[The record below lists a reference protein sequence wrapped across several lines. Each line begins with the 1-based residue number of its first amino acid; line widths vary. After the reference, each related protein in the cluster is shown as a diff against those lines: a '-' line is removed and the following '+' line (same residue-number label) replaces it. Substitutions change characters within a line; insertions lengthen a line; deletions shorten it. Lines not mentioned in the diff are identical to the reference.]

1 MSTSETAGAPG
12 GADPRGEAVTFAR
25 IDPTGGERFQ
35 TLRRDLGVSG
45 FGLNALIL
53 APGQRGRVHRHEH
66 QEEVYLVLEGELTL
80 VLEDGEHVLGRY
92 ELARVAPFARRQLVN
107 AGSAPVVLL
116 ALGGSGE
123 HQGRD
128 GRAWA
133 SWEEQGE
140 GRSPQEVPLPED
152 LPPRD

>member
-1 MSTSETAGAPG
+1 M
-12 GADPRGEAVTFAR
+12 
-25 IDPTGGERFQ
+25 
-35 TLRRDLGVSG
+35 
-45 FGLNALIL
+45 
-53 APGQRGRVHRHEH
+53 
-66 QEEVYLVLEGELTL
+66 LEGELTL

-107 AGSAPVVLL
+107 AGSEPLVLL

-128 GRAWA
+128 GRAWG

-140 GRSPQEVPLPED
+140 GRSPQEVPLPDD
-152 LPPRD
+152 LPARWRHHRQTSREAGLCQ